1 MTSVVR
7 MYEDLTLLTPTVRF
21 KATKKLSNRA
31 RKYMGFVNFLIL
43 HAKVGKGNAITFPK
57 RLAMEFVGDGD
68 RNDLYAVNRALD
80 DILETNFE
88 WQIHSADGGRP
99 IKLKGNPVTFTIDAG
114 KRGWAGIKVDPDF
127 IASVRGENSHFVEMM
142 FSYSFLLADVNH
154 AYDHALLFA
163 LIWAQEIKNTP
174 DIQEVVATI
183 SLEYYREA
191 VGVEEGLYLKT
202 RDLVRYV
209 IKPAVEANNSRTRLD
224 VSYKLEAE
232 NSGRKTTHIT
242 FTIRRKQSFQLSMD
256 FGADKLHTLH
266 GYLQDIVDLDTQKA
280 LPQTKQLTKPEG
292 MNSDQLRALS
302 PNDNLYSA
310 VQGILAV
317 GVSEKEL
324 LEFLNRWKEQAIVE
338 IWEAFDKRRNN
349 PSGEEI
355 RSEKAYLLKLLRSGE
370 GRKTPEQREAEKSQK
385 TKTQNIIKAR
395 EDREQAKQEA
405 EQVKSDW
412 LEAKQKEGRRL
423 FVALSNQDRAALISD
438 LDQSPTLN
446 NRVLGKYWKT
456 VRDNADD
463 LNLLDQNDKMVGQVL
478 YSVFGASVEKF
489 GNKEYLTVGAYC
501 EKNQV
506 KQSIIDVLI
515 RNGDISK

>member
-1 MTSVVR
+1 MN
-7 MYEDLTLLTPTVRF
+7 Y
-21 KATKKLSNRA
+21 
-31 RKYMGFVNFLIL
+31 
-43 HAKVGKGNAITFPK
+43 
-57 RLAMEFVGDGD
+57 
-68 RNDLYAVNRALD
+68 
-80 DILETNFE
+80 
-88 WQIHSADGGRP
+88 
-99 IKLKGNPVTFTIDAG
+99 
-114 KRGWAGIKVDPDF
+114 
-127 IASVRGENSHFVEMM
+127 
-142 FSYSFLLADVNH
+142 